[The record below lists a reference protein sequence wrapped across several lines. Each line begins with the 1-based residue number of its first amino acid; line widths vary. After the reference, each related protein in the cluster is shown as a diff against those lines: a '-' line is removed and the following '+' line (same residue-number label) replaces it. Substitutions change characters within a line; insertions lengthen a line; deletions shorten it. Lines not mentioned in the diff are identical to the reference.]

1 MEGTANTAS
10 SPNRLLKGW
19 KEIASFF
26 GRDERTVRR
35 WAAAM
40 DLPVHRVPGRKRAV
54 VYAYS
59 VDLDGW
65 LTGRRDLEAP
75 GGPALGSPSA
85 PPAAEPA
92 FEPAPAPSQFPY
104 PDESGPDEEGIHAAL
119 PARKAAQG
127 VASPR
132 SRHMAWRSALAT
144 AICVLALAGAGLWT
158 GWPVDPA
165 HKGPPKYRPA
175 NGAEALYF
183 DGLYN
188 LETRTAEGLTRAIS
202 LFTQAVRE
210 DPDYALAYVGLAD
223 AYNLV
228 SQYTAVAP
236 DTVYPKARAAA
247 ERAIAL
253 APQESGG
260 YAALAFNTFYW
271 QDNFSGSMRLFE
283 QAISLAPDNARA
295 HHWYALVAMQDRRFD
310 LALREIAQAQKL
322 DPKAPSILA
331 NKGLILFHAGRT
343 DEALAVLRPLAVTN
357 PSLRS
362 PAAYLAT
369 IYLSIGRDGDFL
381 REFRRSAMLSGSA
394 DELAIAEAAEAGYD
408 KGGRQEMLLAML
420 SRQRDLYEAGR
431 YPAFRLAL
439 TAAMLGDSGLT
450 FDYLTRSIQNKEPEI
465 KGILLEPAL
474 SQLHGDRQFNVMIAE
489 AGLSPETGP

>member
-1 MEGTANTAS
+1 MEGTANTANGT
-10 SPNRLLKGW
+10 NRLLKGW

-65 LTGRRDLEAP
+65 LRSRRDLETP
-75 GGPALGSPSA
+75 GGPALESLSA
-85 PPAAEPA
+85 PPSAEPA
-92 FEPAPAPSQFPY
+92 LEPVPSLLQPSY
-104 PDESGPDEEGIHAAL
+104 PDGPGPEEEGVRAAL
-119 PARKAAQG
+119 AADDSVKG
-127 VASPR
+127 SAGPR
-132 SRHMAWRSALAT
+132 SRRMAWRPALA
-144 AICVLALAGAGLWT
+144 AAVCLLALAAAGLWM
-158 GWPVDPA
+158 GWLVDPV
-165 HKGPPKYRPA
+165 HRGSPKYRPA
-175 NGAEALYF
+175 NGAEALYL

-188 LETRTAEGLTRAIS
+188 LETRTTEGLTRAIG

-236 DTVYPKARAAA
+236 DNVYPKAKAAA

-271 QDNFSGSMRLFE
+271 QDNFPGSMRLFE
-283 QAISLAPDNARA
+283 QAIALSPDNARA

-310 LALREIAQAQKL
+310 LALREITQAQKL
-322 DPKAPSILA
+322 EPKAPAILA
-331 NKGLILFHAGRT
+331 NKGLILFHAGRV
-343 DEALAVLRPLAVTN
+343 DEALAILQPLAVTN

-369 IYLSIGRDGDFL
+369 IYLSIGLDREFL
-381 REFRRSAMLSGSA
+381 REFRRSATLSGSA
-394 DELAIAEAAEAGYD
+394 DELAVAEAAEAGYD
-408 KGGRQEMLLAML
+408 KGGRRGMLLAML
-420 SRQRDLYEAGR
+420 SRQQDLYAAGR
-431 YPAFRLAL
+431 HPAFKLAL
-439 TAAMLGDSGLT
+439 TAAMLGDNQLT
-450 FDYLTRSIQNKEPEI
+450 FNYLTLSIQNKEPEI

-474 SQLHGDRQFNVMIAE
+474 SQLHGDQQFNVMIAE
-489 AGLSPETGP
+489 AGLSPEVSP

>member
-1 MEGTANTAS
+1 MEGTANAANGT
-10 SPNRLLKGW
+10 NRLLKGW

-65 LTGRRDLEAP
+65 LRSRRDLETSE
-75 GGPALGSPSA
+75 GPVRGSPSV
-85 PPAAEPA
+85 PPAAGSA
-92 FEPAPAPSQFPY
+92 FEPAPAPLQTFHA
-104 PDESGPDEEGIHAAL
+104 DEPGPEEEDVRPALVAHDAGKGAASL
-119 PARKAAQG
+119 
-127 VASPR
+127 R
-132 SRHMAWRSALAT
+132 SRRMAWRPALAA
-144 AICVLALAGAGLWT
+144 AICVLALAAAGLWT
-158 GWPVDPA
+158 RWPVDPFRQEPA
-165 HKGPPKYRPA
+165 KHRPA
-175 NGAEALYF
+175 NGAEALYI

-188 LETRTAEGLTRAIS
+188 LETRTAEGLTHAIS

-223 AYNLV
+223 TYNLV

-271 QDNFSGSMRLFE
+271 QDNFPGAMRLFE

-322 DPKAPSILA
+322 DPKAPSTLA
-331 NKGLILFHAGRT
+331 NKGLILFHAGRV
-343 DEALAVLRPLAVTN
+343 DEALAVLQPLAVTN

-369 IYLSIGRDGDFL
+369 IYLSIGRDRDFL
-381 REFRRSAMLSGSA
+381 REFHRSAALSGSA
-394 DELAIAEAAEAGYD
+394 DELAVADAAEAGYD
-408 KGGRQEMLLAML
+408 KGGRQDMLLAML

-431 YPAFRLAL
+431 HPAFRLAL
-439 TAAMLGDSGLT
+439 TAAMLGDNHLT
-450 FDYLTRSIQNKEPEI
+450 FDYLALSIQNKEPEI

-489 AGLSPETGP
+489 AGLSPDASP